1 MIKNQELYCRSA
13 LLVHYLCVCQNISAK
28 ECSDR
33 ICQCAGRRKNMKLT
47 FGEKS
52 FIALPVHSGTFAASS
67 VMHKKGQNTF
77 YRSLGAQNCITGWY
91 YARL

>member
-1 MIKNQELYCRSA
+1 
-13 LLVHYLCVCQNISAK
+13 
-28 ECSDR
+28 
-33 ICQCAGRRKNMKLT
+33 MKLT

-91 YARL
+91 YAQL